1 MSKGAKKILGTVIII
16 ILVLAVI
23 WLVYESVKAEP
34 AQINETNELPNENMG
49 IDNVINEL
57 YDEEE
62 TNTTEEEIKKEDNS
76 KEENVDKQ
84 TEEKNQSSNSEVVS
98 GTKTSREEKA
108 VELAKEYYETEY
120 DNVEDVYFRCDT
132 VNTNGDYV
140 VIASNNGV
148 TLAYLIVDLATE
160 TVTEK

>member
-98 GTKTSREEKA
+98 GTKTSREEKS

>member
-62 TNTTEEEIKKEDNS
+62 TNTTEEEINKEDNK
-76 KEENVDKQ
+76 KEENVDEQ

>member
-62 TNTTEEEIKKEDNS
+62 TNTTEEEINKEGNK
-76 KEENVDKQ
+76 KEENVDEQ

>member
-76 KEENVDKQ
+76 KDENVDKQ